1 MKYFAGIDIGGTNTK
16 IGILDEEGEILQ
28 STSIKTLSM
37 EGVDITLE
45 RIWSTVKEL
54 LKSLDI
60 MEDKL
65 EGIGMGIPGPVVDQ
79 KIVSFFANFPWE
91 KNINIAEKMEK
102 ISGKPTKLDNDVNVI
117 ALGEA
122 KFGAGKGYKS
132 SVTIA
137 LGTGIG
143 GGIYVDGML
152 ISGAQGA
159 GGEIGHSKVE
169 KNGKLCGCGQRGC
182 LEAYASATGVAREA
196 ISRLMVNKNNMLY
209 AKVKEDIS
217 KVEAKDVFDCA
228 KAGDKFSME
237 IVDYVADY
245 LALGI
250 GNTLNI
256 LNPQAIIL
264 AGGVALAGD
273 ILLDNVKK
281 RLKEYA
287 LPMTVDNLEI
297 KLGIL
302 GNDAG
307 IKGASALI
315 K

>member
-209 AKVKEDIS
+209 DKVKEDIS

>member
-209 AKVKEDIS
+209 DKVKEDIS

-228 KAGDKFSME
+228 KDKFSMD

>member
-209 AKVKEDIS
+209 DKVKEDIS

-250 GNTLNI
+250 GNTLNT

>member
-209 AKVKEDIS
+209 DKVKEDIS

-228 KAGDKFSME
+228 KAGDKFSMD